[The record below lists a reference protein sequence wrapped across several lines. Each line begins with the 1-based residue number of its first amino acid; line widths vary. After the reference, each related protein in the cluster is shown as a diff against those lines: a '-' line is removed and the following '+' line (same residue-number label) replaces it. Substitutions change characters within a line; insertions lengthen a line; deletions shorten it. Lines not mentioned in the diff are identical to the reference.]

1 MREEQELQI
10 FQLISAAGTAK
21 SMYIEAI
28 QVAKKGEFDKADE
41 LIKEGKDYYLKGHN
55 IHVEMLSDLSSFT
68 NLILVHA
75 EDQMM
80 SAETIQI
87 MATEIIELYKEKFV
101 KFS

>member
-41 LIKEGKDYYLKGHN
+41 LIK
-55 IHVEMLSDLSSFT
+55 
-68 NLILVHA
+68 
-75 EDQMM
+75 
-80 SAETIQI
+80 
-87 MATEIIELYKEKFV
+87 
-101 KFS
+101 